1 MFQVKSLSLTRS
13 VSISCFRQKD
23 DFQDLIHPEG
33 REPNIPHYVEREG
46 ENADLKRARYRA
58 IFIRVNKLISLTE
71 MNKFLLSLYVLC
83 YISYLL

>member
-1 MFQVKSLSLTRS
+1 MFQVKPFSLMRS

-46 ENADLKRARYRA
+46 ENADLKRARYHV
-58 IFIRVNKLISLTE
+58 IFIILQ
-71 MNKFLLSLYVLC
+71 
-83 YISYLL
+83 